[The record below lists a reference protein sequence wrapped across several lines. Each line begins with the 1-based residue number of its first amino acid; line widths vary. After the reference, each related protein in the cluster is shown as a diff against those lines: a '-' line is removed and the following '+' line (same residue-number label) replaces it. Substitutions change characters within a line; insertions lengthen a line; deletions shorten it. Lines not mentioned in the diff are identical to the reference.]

1 MRSKVTI
8 KKILFVDDDA
18 KILAA
23 IERQFDDDYD
33 IDTALGP
40 LEGIKAVQE
49 RGPFAVVISDMRMP
63 EMTGVEMLSEI
74 KAIAPDTVRMM
85 LTGFADLETTIEAIN
100 RGNIFRF
107 LSKPCP
113 NDILE
118 LAIKDGIR
126 QYELIRAE
134 HELVEGTL
142 MGSVKVLSEVLGL
155 VNPVAFGRA
164 ARVKRIAMKIAD
176 EMQVAKSWE
185 IEIAS
190 MLSTIGCVTLP
201 QQVLESLT
209 HGKPLPP
216 EQQAEYER
224 HPATAKRLLESIPR
238 LENVAEIVAY
248 QETQFDGGGFPAGGP
263 SGQDLPMGARILK
276 VALDYD
282 VHDGVLNN
290 SAKSILALQE
300 NSARY
305 DPIVLDAW
313 AAVVAGLNE
322 SPPLELRL
330 GELAVGMVFAENVE
344 SIAGNL
350 LVAKGHE
357 VTESALK
364 LLRNFGDSGNLSEPL
379 KVARD
384 HPAPQLTSS

>member
-1 MRSKVTI
+1 MTV
-8 KKILFVDDDA
+8 KKILFVDDDE
-18 KILAA
+18 KVLSA
-23 IERQFDDDYD
+23 IERQFDDDYE
-33 IDTALGP
+33 IDTAVGP
-40 LEGIKAVQE
+40 IEGIKAVQE

-63 EMTGVEMLSEI
+63 EMTGVEMLTKI

-118 LAIKDGIR
+118 LAMKDGIR
-126 QYELIRAE
+126 QYELIQAE

-164 ARVKRIAMKIAD
+164 ARVKRIAMKIAGKL
-176 EMQVAKSWE
+176 EVAKSWE

-201 QQVLESLT
+201 QAVLESLT
-209 HGKPLPP
+209 HGKPLAP
-216 EQQAEYER
+216 EEQAEYER
-224 HPATAKRLLESIPR
+224 HPTTAKRLLESIPR
-238 LENVAEIVAY
+238 LENVAEILAC
-248 QETQFDGGGFPAGGP
+248 QETQYDGGGFPAGGP
-263 SGQDLPMGARILK
+263 SGQDLPIGARILK

-282 VHDGVLNN
+282 VHDGVFNN
-290 SAKSILALQE
+290 SIKSILAIKE
-300 NSARY
+300 NSNRY
-305 DPIVLDAW
+305 DPIVVEAL
-313 AAVVAGLNE
+313 AAVIDGLNE
-322 SPPLELRL
+322 APPLELQL
-330 GELAVGMVFAENVE
+330 EELKIGMVFAENVE
-344 SIAGNL
+344 STTGNL

-364 LLRNFGDSGNLSEPL
+364 LLRNFGNSGNLALPL
-379 KVARD
+379 KIVRD
-384 HPAPQLTSS
+384 HPVPELATP